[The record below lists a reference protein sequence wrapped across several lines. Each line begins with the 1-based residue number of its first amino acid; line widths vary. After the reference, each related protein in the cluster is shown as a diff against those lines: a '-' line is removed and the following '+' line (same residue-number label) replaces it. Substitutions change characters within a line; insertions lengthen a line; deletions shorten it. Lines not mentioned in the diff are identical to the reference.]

1 MFNLFNFG
9 NYFIWA
15 ILVSLNFAKS
25 KIMKEKD
32 VYVDFEPQQL
42 IMYVEKEDGS
52 YGPIQTGSYISK
64 NYLDD
69 FWEKTVKLRNTLLE
83 KLKKNEI
90 TPIHFYKTIHDFS
103 DIELSRRT
111 KVSVRKVKQ
120 HQKID
125 GFKKAKLSDLK
136 KYAYAFDIPVSNLL
150 QTIVIEG
157 NENKVEANPSKQ
169 PIVVKQT
176 RTENPFV
183 VITKIELNK

>member
-1 MFNLFNFG
+1 
-9 NYFIWA
+9 
-15 ILVSLNFAKS
+15 
-25 KIMKEKD
+25 MKEKD